1 MSLDILH
8 IIKRILLSDQTVSVP
23 GLGVFYLKRIPAQV
37 DKIRNEFYPPSTEI
51 QFKLKPETRG
61 DRMIQALIDEYGLDK
76 QAALQTISDYV
87 GQLRDRLES
96 NQKGRFEWPW

>member
-37 DKIRNEFYPPSTEI
+37 DKIRNE
-51 QFKLKPETRG
+51 
-61 DRMIQALIDEYGLDK
+61 
-76 QAALQTISDYV
+76 
-87 GQLRDRLES
+87 
-96 NQKGRFEWPW
+96 